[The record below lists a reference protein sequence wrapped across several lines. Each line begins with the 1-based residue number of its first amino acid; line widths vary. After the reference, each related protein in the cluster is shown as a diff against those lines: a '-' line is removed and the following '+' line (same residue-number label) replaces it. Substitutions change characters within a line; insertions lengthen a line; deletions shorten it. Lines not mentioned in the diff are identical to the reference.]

1 MTRVRLLSTP
11 VHGPRLTVAR
21 SATRQRE
28 RSGACGGRNRSM
40 PRDGSDVNGALETSR
55 GDRGARVKAVR
66 IAGDTPVS
74 AGRQPGPV
82 RRCASRRGYE
92 TGKPRNT
99 CHLVLPASNERRERR
114 VLIVRD
120 DCIEH
125 LEGGTVH
132 RSPSGVPPETLPGKF
147 GLISGFTL
155 VCPSKNPPRQTGRQ
169 HRRRRRPPGEYPL
182 SPIS

>member
-1 MTRVRLLSTP
+1 
-11 VHGPRLTVAR
+11 
-21 SATRQRE
+21 
-28 RSGACGGRNRSM
+28 M

-66 IAGDTPVS
+66 IAGPVALVDNPDLCAAAP
-74 AGRQPGPV
+74 AG
-82 RRCASRRGYE
+82 GYE

-120 DCIEH
+120 DCIER
-125 LEGGTVH
+125 LEAPYTVH
-132 RSPSGVPPETLPGKF
+132 HRSGQPFRVGVDLRVHAGLPLENLPDKPAANIAAGDA
-147 GLISGFTL
+147 
-155 VCPSKNPPRQTGRQ
+155 RQE
-169 HRRRRRPPGEYPL
+169 EYPL